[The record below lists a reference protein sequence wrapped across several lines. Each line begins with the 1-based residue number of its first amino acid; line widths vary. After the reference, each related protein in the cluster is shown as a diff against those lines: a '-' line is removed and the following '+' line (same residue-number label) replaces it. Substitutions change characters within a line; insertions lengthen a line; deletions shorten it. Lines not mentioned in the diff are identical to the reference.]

1 MYIKEI
7 SFFERILLVLKLLF
21 FFIVASIFLV
31 LLCIQSIIFLPF
43 IEIHYRLFR
52 KREELHKEKKLLKK
66 FKKMEEE
73 EKFEDY
79 LNYLFSYFNFHP
91 EDFIALEEKYDLKN
105 ELFRK
110 TKENSEENYDQL
122 RKYVKLR
129 LADQEK
135 EL

>member
-1 MYIKEI
+1 
-7 SFFERILLVLKLLF
+7 
-21 FFIVASIFLV
+21 
-31 LLCIQSIIFLPF
+31 LPF